1 MAFVVDGE
9 SMHRIAGERQP
20 RDDDLRTFLRRDAIG
35 RQRIADDLVVLFG
48 VEAVLVDANAG
59 AAGRALRDAV
69 AEPLD
74 LVGMAVTLRVL
85 ERDQKTAG
93 RHLVVVIV
101 GAAPGVHIQNTVG
114 AEGHLPCVAEIVGE
128 HRRTKA
134 RRQRDAAI
142 AAGAAIALPLRGR
155 GVLGRLRETCGRAA
169 HQRER
174 NDKQRCSGG
183 SRNACALADVSD
195 RAVDHDNAPNVFFQ
209 PELKR
214 RWRTP
219 SRFQRRNLKKGT
231 ALSQS

>member
-1 MAFVVDGE
+1 MTGRIGHAVLELAGIGRRAEIDEQMAFVVDGE
-9 SMHRIAGERQP
+9 RMHRMIAGERQP

-74 LVGMAVTLRVL
+74 LVGVAVTLRVL

-93 RHLVVVIV
+93 RHFVVVIV
-101 GAAPGVHIQNTVG
+101 GAAPGVYIQNTVG

-128 HRRTKA
+128 HRCAKA
-134 RRQRDAAI
+134 GRQRDAAI

-155 GVLGRLRETCGRAA
+155 GVFDDCAKLAGARPISASAMTNKEAAVGRAT
-169 HQRER
+169 
-174 NDKQRCSGG
+174 
-183 SRNACALADVSD
+183 LA
-195 RAVDHDNAPNVFFQ
+195 
-209 PELKR
+209 
-214 RWRTP
+214 RWRM
-219 SRFQRRNLKKGT
+219 
-231 ALSQS
+231 